1 MWLLSTLVPVD
12 HHDEEVSG
20 LQKCPG
26 WSPALC
32 LSSSVGVQENG

>member
-1 MWLLSTLVPVD
+1 MWLLGTLVPVD
-12 HHDEEVSG
+12 HHDEEVGG